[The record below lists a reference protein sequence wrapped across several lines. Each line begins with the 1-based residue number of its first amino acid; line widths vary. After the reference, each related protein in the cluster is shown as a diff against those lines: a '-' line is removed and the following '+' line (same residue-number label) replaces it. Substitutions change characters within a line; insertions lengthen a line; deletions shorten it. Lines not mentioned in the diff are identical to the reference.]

1 LPMALTSVPWV
12 EVRETCTKF
21 ADFSLIDTVA
31 FDALWIVV
39 ETGYAEVDGGRLY
52 YETSGK
58 GPVLVLIHAGFLDS
72 RMWDTQFELFSEN
85 YRVIRY
91 DVRGFGRSDIAR
103 TKFSDFKDL
112 RGILDHLRVKTASLI
127 GVSNGGRI
135 ASDFAVEYPS
145 MVDHLV
151 LVSPGMSGYK
161 SSGPEEEKLWE
172 EFDKQMKPQEDA
184 DREGRAADAVEMD
197 VNAWASAQTPADRER
212 ITKIAMDNF
221 HVHVDNPWKLQVP
234 PEPRTWQRLSQI
246 RVPTLLIIG
255 DRDVPAQILMVDNI
269 HTHIPGSKKVLIQ
282 GADHIVN
289 MSKPNEFNRTLLEFL
304 KQQTQEIQA

>member
-1 LPMALTSVPWV
+1 M
-12 EVRETCTKF
+12 
-21 ADFSLIDTVA
+21 
-31 FDALWIVV
+31 VV

-52 YETSGK
+52 YETSGD
-58 GPVLVLIHAGFLDS
+58 GPAMVLIHAGFLDS
-72 RMWDTQFELFSEN
+72 RMWDPQIPVFSESHV
-85 YRVIRY
+85 VIRY
-91 DVRGFGRSDIAR
+91 DVRGFGRSDVAR
-103 TKFSDFKDL
+103 NKYSDYKDL
-112 RGILDHLRVKTASLI
+112 RGLLAHLSVKTASLV

-135 ASDFAVEYPS
+135 ASDFAVEHPS

-161 SSGPEEEKLWE
+161 ASGLEEEKMWQ

-221 HVHVDNPWKLQVP
+221 HVHVENPWKLQVP

-246 RVPTLLIIG
+246 RIPTLLIIG

-269 HTHIPGSKKVLIQ
+269 HSHIPGSKKVLIQ

-289 MSKPNEFNRTLLEFL
+289 MSKPDEFNRTVLEFL
-304 KQQTQEIQA
+304 KQQTQEIPS

>member
-1 LPMALTSVPWV
+1 M
-12 EVRETCTKF
+12 
-21 ADFSLIDTVA
+21 
-31 FDALWIVV
+31 
-39 ETGYAEVDGGRLY
+39 Y

-58 GPVLVLIHAGFLDS
+58 GPALVLIHAGFLDS
-72 RMWDTQFELFSEN
+72 RMWDTQFHLFSEN

-91 DVRGFGRSDIAR
+91 DVRGFGKSDVAR
-103 TKFSDFKDL
+103 TKFSDYKDL
-112 RGILDHLRVKTASLI
+112 RGILDHLGAKTASLV

-145 MVDHLV
+145 MVDCLV

-161 SSGPEEEKLWE
+161 PAGPEEEKLWE

-197 VNAWASAQTPADRER
+197 VNAWASAQTPANRER
-212 ITKIAMDNF
+212 ITQIAMDNF
-221 HVHVDNPWKLQVP
+221 HVHVENPWKLQIP
-234 PEPRTWQRLSQI
+234 PEPRTFQRLSQI
-246 RVPTLLIIG
+246 RAPTLLIIG

-269 HTHIPGSKKVLIQ
+269 HAHIPRSKKALMQ

-289 MSKPNEFNRTLLEFL
+289 MSKPHDFNRTVLEFL
-304 KQQTQEIQA
+304 RTQTQEIQAEILP

>member
-1 LPMALTSVPWV
+1 ML
-12 EVRETCTKF
+12 
-21 ADFSLIDTVA
+21 
-31 FDALWIVV
+31 V
-39 ETGYAEVDGGRLY
+39 ETGYAGVDGGRLY

-58 GPVLVLIHAGFLDS
+58 GPALVLIHAGFLDS
-72 RMWDTQFELFSEN
+72 RMWDTQFQLFSEN

-91 DVRGFGRSDIAR
+91 DVRGFGNSDVAR
-103 TKFSDFKDL
+103 TKFSDYKDL
-112 RGILDHLRVKTASLI
+112 RGILDHLGAKTASLV

-161 SSGPEEEKLWE
+161 FSGPEEEKLWE
-172 EFDKQMKPQEDA
+172 EFDKQMKPQEEA
-184 DREGRAADAVEMD
+184 DRESRAADAVEMD
-197 VNAWASAQTPADRER
+197 VNAWATAQTLANRER
-212 ITKIAMDNF
+212 ITQIAMDNF
-221 HVHVDNPWKLQVP
+221 HVHVENPWKLQVP
-234 PEPRTWQRLSQI
+234 PEPRTWERLSNI
-246 RVPTLLIIG
+246 RLPTLLIIG

-289 MSKPNEFNRTLLEFL
+289 MSKPDEFNRTVLEFL
-304 KQQTQEIQA
+304 RNNTTI

>member
-1 LPMALTSVPWV
+1 M
-12 EVRETCTKF
+12 
-21 ADFSLIDTVA
+21 
-31 FDALWIVV
+31 VV

-58 GPVLVLIHAGFLDS
+58 GPALVLIHAGFLDS
-72 RMWDTQFELFSEN
+72 RMWDTQFQLFSEN

-91 DVRGFGRSDIAR
+91 DVRGFGKSDVAR
-103 TKFSDFKDL
+103 TKFSDYKDL
-112 RGILDHLRVKTASLI
+112 RVILDHLGAQTASLV

-145 MVDHLV
+145 IVDHLV

-161 SSGPEEEKLWE
+161 FSGPEEEKMWE

-184 DREGRAADAVEMD
+184 DREGRARDAVEMD
-197 VNAWASAQTPADRER
+197 VNAWASAQTPANRER
-212 ITKIAMDNF
+212 ITEIAMDNF
-221 HVHVDNPWKLQVP
+221 HVHAENPWNLQVP
-234 PEPRTWQRLSQI
+234 PEPRTFHRLSQI
-246 RVPTLLIIG
+246 RIPTLLIIG

-269 HTHIPGSKKVLIQ
+269 HSHIPGSKKVLIH

-289 MSKPNEFNRTLLEFL
+289 MSKPDEFNRTILEFL
-304 KQQTQEIQA
+304 RSQTEELRA

>member
-1 LPMALTSVPWV
+1 ML
-12 EVRETCTKF
+12 
-21 ADFSLIDTVA
+21 
-31 FDALWIVV
+31 V

-58 GPVLVLIHAGFLDS
+58 GPAMVLIHAGFLDS
-72 RMWDTQFELFSEN
+72 RMWDTQFQLFSKN
-85 YRVIRY
+85 YMVIRY

-103 TKFSDFKDL
+103 TKFSDYKDL
-112 RGILDHLRVKTASLI
+112 RGILHHLRVKTASLI

-161 SSGPEEEKLWE
+161 FSGPEEEKMWE
-172 EFDKQMKPQEDA
+172 EFDRQMKPQEDA

-197 VNAWASAQTPADRER
+197 VNAWASAQASVNRER
-212 ITKIAMDNF
+212 IMKIALDNF
-221 HVHVDNPWKLQVP
+221 HVHLENPWKLQVP
-234 PEPRTWQRLSQI
+234 PEPRTFQRLSQI
-246 RVPTLLIIG
+246 RIPTLLIIG
-255 DRDVPAQILMVDNI
+255 DRDVPPQILMVDNI
-269 HTHIPGSKKVLIQ
+269 HSHIPGSKKVLIR

-289 MSKPNEFNRTLLEFL
+289 MSKPDEFNRTVLAFL
-304 KQQTQEIQA
+304 RQQTQEIRA

>member
-1 LPMALTSVPWV
+1 ML
-12 EVRETCTKF
+12 
-21 ADFSLIDTVA
+21 
-31 FDALWIVV
+31 V
-39 ETGYAEVDGGRLY
+39 ETGYADVDGGRLY

-58 GPVLVLIHAGFLDS
+58 GPALVLIHAGFLDS
-72 RMWDTQFELFSEN
+72 RMWDIQFQLFSEN

-91 DVRGFGRSDIAR
+91 DVRGFGKSDVAR
-103 TKFSDFKDL
+103 TKFSDYKDL
-112 RGILDHLRVKTASLI
+112 CRILDHLEAKTASLV
-127 GVSNGGRI
+127 GVSNGGGI

-161 SSGPEEEKLWE
+161 FSGPEEEKLWE
-172 EFDKQMKPQEDA
+172 EFDKQMKPQEEA
-184 DREGRAADAVEMD
+184 DREGRAADAVEID
-197 VNAWASAQTPADRER
+197 VTAWAPAQTLANRER
-212 ITKIAMDNF
+212 ITQIAMDNF
-221 HVHVDNPWKLQVP
+221 HVHVENPWKLQVP
-234 PEPRTWQRLSQI
+234 PEPRTWERLSNI

-289 MSKPNEFNRTLLEFL
+289 MSKPDEFNRTVLEFL
-304 KQQTQEIQA
+304 RTQTQEIQA

>member
-1 LPMALTSVPWV
+1 M
-12 EVRETCTKF
+12 
-21 ADFSLIDTVA
+21 
-31 FDALWIVV
+31 VV

-52 YETSGK
+52 YEASGK
-58 GPVLVLIHAGFLDS
+58 GPALVLIHAGFLDS
-72 RMWDTQFELFSEN
+72 RMWDMQFQLFSEN

-91 DVRGFGRSDIAR
+91 DVRGFGKSDVAR
-103 TKFSDFKDL
+103 TKFSDYKDL
-112 RGILDHLRVKTASLI
+112 RGILDHLGAKIASLV

-161 SSGPEEEKLWE
+161 LSGPEEEKLWE
-172 EFDKQMKPQEDA
+172 EFDKQMKPQEEA

-197 VNAWASAQTPADRER
+197 ASAWASAQTPANRER
-212 ITKIAMDNF
+212 IRQIALDNF
-221 HVHVDNPWKLQVP
+221 HVHVENPWKLQLP
-234 PEPRTWQRLSQI
+234 PEPRTFQRLSQI
-246 RVPTLLIIG
+246 RIPTLLIIG

-269 HTHIPGSKKVLIQ
+269 YVHIPGSKKVLIQ

-289 MSKPNEFNRTLLEFL
+289 MSTPDEFNRTVLEFL
-304 KQQTQEIQA
+304 RTQTQEIRA

>member
-1 LPMALTSVPWV
+1 ML
-12 EVRETCTKF
+12 
-21 ADFSLIDTVA
+21 
-31 FDALWIVV
+31 V
-39 ETGYAEVDGGRLY
+39 ETGYADVDGGRLY

-58 GPVLVLIHAGFLDS
+58 GPALVLIHAGFLDS
-72 RMWDTQFELFSEN
+72 RMWDIQFQLFSEN

-91 DVRGFGRSDIAR
+91 DVRGFGKSDVAQ
-103 TKFSDFKDL
+103 TKFSDYKDL
-112 RGILDHLRVKTASLI
+112 RRILDHLEAKTASLV

-161 SSGPEEEKLWE
+161 FSGPEEEKLWE
-172 EFDKQMKPQEDA
+172 EFDKQMKPQEEA

-197 VNAWASAQTPADRER
+197 VNAWAPAQTLANRER
-212 ITKIAMDNF
+212 ITQIAMDNF
-221 HVHVDNPWKLQVP
+221 HVHVENPWKLQVP
-234 PEPRTWQRLSQI
+234 PEPRTWERLSNI

-269 HTHIPGSKKVLIQ
+269 HTHISGSKKVLIQ

-289 MSKPNEFNRTLLEFL
+289 MSKPDEFNRTVLEFL
-304 KQQTQEIQA
+304 RTQTQEIQA

>member
-1 LPMALTSVPWV
+1 MLA
-12 EVRETCTKF
+12 
-21 ADFSLIDTVA
+21 
-31 FDALWIVV
+31 
-39 ETGYAEVDGGRLY
+39 ETGHADVDGGRLY

-58 GPVLVLIHAGFLDS
+58 GPALVLIHAGFLDS
-72 RMWDTQFELFSEN
+72 RMWDIQFQLFSEN

-91 DVRGFGRSDIAR
+91 DVRGFGKSDVAQ
-103 TKFSDFKDL
+103 TKFSDYKDL
-112 RGILDHLRVKTASLI
+112 RRILDHLEAKTASLV

-161 SSGPEEEKLWE
+161 FSGPEEEKLWE
-172 EFDKQMKPQEDA
+172 EFDKQMKPQEEA

-197 VNAWASAQTPADRER
+197 VNAWAPAQTLANRER
-212 ITKIAMDNF
+212 ITQIAMDNF
-221 HVHVDNPWKLQVP
+221 HVHVENPWKLQVP
-234 PEPRTWQRLSQI
+234 PEPRTWERLSNI

-282 GADHIVN
+282 GGDHIVN
-289 MSKPNEFNRTLLEFL
+289 MSEPDEFNRTVLEFL
-304 KQQTQEIQA
+304 RTQTQEIQA

>member
-1 LPMALTSVPWV
+1 ML
-12 EVRETCTKF
+12 
-21 ADFSLIDTVA
+21 
-31 FDALWIVV
+31 V

-58 GPVLVLIHAGFLDS
+58 GPAMVLIHAGVVDS
-72 RMWDTQFELFSEN
+72 RMWDTQLQLFSKN
-85 YRVIRY
+85 YMVIRY

-103 TKFSDFKDL
+103 TKFSDYKDL

-151 LVSPGMSGYK
+151 LVSPAISGYK
-161 SSGPEEEKLWE
+161 ASGPEEEKLWE

-197 VNAWASAQTPADRER
+197 VNAWASAQTPANRER

-246 RVPTLLIIG
+246 RIPTLLIIG
-255 DRDVPAQILMVDNI
+255 DRDVPAQILMIDNI
-269 HTHIPGSKKVLIQ
+269 HTHIPGSKKVLIR

-289 MSKPNEFNRTLLEFL
+289 MSKPDEFNRTVLEFL
-304 KQQTQEIQA
+304 RTQTQEIQA

>member
-1 LPMALTSVPWV
+1 ML
-12 EVRETCTKF
+12 
-21 ADFSLIDTVA
+21 
-31 FDALWIVV
+31 V
-39 ETGYAEVDGGRLY
+39 ETGYADVDGGRLY

-58 GPVLVLIHAGFLDS
+58 GPALVLIHAGFLDS
-72 RMWDTQFELFSEN
+72 RMWDIQFQLFSEN

-91 DVRGFGRSDIAR
+91 DVRGFGKSDVAR
-103 TKFSDFKDL
+103 TKFSDYKDL
-112 RGILDHLRVKTASLI
+112 CRILDHLEAKTASLV

-161 SSGPEEEKLWE
+161 FSGPEEEKLWE
-172 EFDKQMKPQEDA
+172 EFDKQMKPQEEA

-197 VNAWASAQTPADRER
+197 VNAWAPAQTLANRER
-212 ITKIAMDNF
+212 ITQIAMDNF
-221 HVHVDNPWKLQVP
+221 HVHVENPWKLQVP
-234 PEPRTWQRLSQI
+234 PEPRTWERLSNI

-289 MSKPNEFNRTLLEFL
+289 MSKPDEFNRTVLNS
-304 KQQTQEIQA
+304 